1 MEQVD
6 PGPTS
11 RSREF
16 WRGVLAEA
24 PMMLGVVPFGLI
36 FGVIANSVQL
46 PAVPAQATSSMI
58 FAGASQFI
66 FARLYGE
73 GAPVITIVLTAA
85 IINLRH
91 VLYSASVA
99 PFLKSFSR
107 GWKLLLSYLM
117 ADETYAIVI
126 DHYNQL
132 PRGLSMTKHFK
143 PWCGFLG
150 AGLTL
155 WLTWQL
161 STGVGIF
168 VGALI
173 PESWALDFSLPLTFI
188 AIVVP
193 GLRDRAGWA
202 AAVVAGVVSVVAFT
216 LPFKLSL
223 VAATVLGIMVA
234 LLVEARTSAPAQPA
248 EAQS

>member
-24 PMMLGVVPFGLI
+24 PMMLGVLPFGLI

-46 PAVPAQATSSMI
+46 PALPAQATSSII

-73 GAPVITIVLTAA
+73 GAPLITIVLTAA

-126 DHYNQL
+126 NHYNQL
-132 PRGLSMTKHFK
+132 PRGLSMTKQFK
-143 PWCGFLG
+143 QWYFLG

-202 AAVVAGVVSVVAFT
+202 AAVVAGVVSVLAFA

-223 VAATVLGIMVA
+223 VAATVLGIVVA
-234 LLVEARTSAPAQPA
+234 LLVESRTGAPAQPA

>member
-1 MEQVD
+1 
-6 PGPTS
+6 
-11 RSREF
+11 
-16 WRGVLAEA
+16 
-24 PMMLGVVPFGLI
+24 
-36 FGVIANSVQL
+36 
-46 PAVPAQATSSMI
+46 
-58 FAGASQFI
+58 
-66 FARLYGE
+66 
-73 GAPVITIVLTAA
+73 
-85 IINLRH
+85 

-126 DHYNQL
+126 NHYNQL
-132 PRGLSMTKHFK
+132 PRGLPMSAHFK
-143 PWCGFLG
+143 QWYFLG

-155 WLTWQL
+155 WITWQV

-173 PESWALDFSLPLTFI
+173 PPSWALDFSLPLTFI

-202 AAVVAGVVSVVAFT
+202 AAIVAGVVSVLAFA
-216 LPFKLSL
+216 LPFQLSL
-223 VAATVLGIMVA
+223 VAATVLGIAVA
-234 LLVEARTSAPAQPA
+234 LVVESRLPAPARPT
-248 EAQS
+248 EAQT

>member
-1 MEQVD
+1 MDQVD

-46 PAVPAQATSSMI
+46 PVLPAQATSSVI

-126 DHYNQL
+126 NHYNQL
-132 PRGLSMTKHFK
+132 PRGLSMTKHHK
-143 PWCGFLG
+143 QWYFLG

-155 WLTWQL
+155 WLTWQC
-161 STGVGIF
+161 STGIGIF

-202 AAVVAGVVSVVAFT
+202 AAVVAGVVSVVAFA

-223 VAATVLGIMVA
+223 VAATVLGIVVA
-234 LLVEARTSAPAQPA
+234 LLVEARTGASTQPA
-248 EAQS
+248 ESQA